1 VTKLEQKLIDLKT
14 KFTEETAAEQA
25 ELDTI
30 KSKLQPA
37 VEKMFGNQKTY
48 QSAQGQ
54 LITKDKETSAEEDKH
69 TADPTI
75 EVCVPVFLPSLSD

>member
-37 VEKMFGNQKTY
+37 VKKMFGNQKTY

-54 LITKDKETSAEEDKH
+54 LITKG
-69 TADPTI
+69 
-75 EVCVPVFLPSLSD
+75 